1 MQKLPVREKLD
12 GSGSIFMPFF
22 GKVLEILRL
31 KTGGR
36 NYGKNI
42 LLELLTDKKYLEL
55 KKVLSE
61 YNSVDLAEL
70 LLDMEDKDLAF
81 VFRMIDKDKAAEVFS
96 YMDDDQ
102 RQVLLQSFTSQEIR
116 LILDAM
122 YTDDAVDLLEDM
134 PANVVNHLLDQVSQD
149 TRADINRL
157 LKYPEDSA
165 GSIMTVEYI
174 DVTLQ
179 MTVQQTLD
187 KIRTI
192 GIHSETV
199 YTCYVVEKRK
209 LCGIVTAEALLT
221 NDGDTQVKE
230 LMEENYIFIR
240 TTDDREDAAK
250 LFRKYDLIA
259 IPVLDQEGYI
269 VGIVTFDDAID
280 VLTEET
286 TEDIHKMAAIA
297 SSEESYLK
305 TSVLEHARHRILWL
319 LILMFSATITGA
331 IITKY
336 ENAFT
341 AIPLLVSFIP
351 MLMDTGGNCGSQ
363 SSTLIIRGLAV
374 DELHFSDFFTIL
386 WKEFRVAIV
395 VGVVLALA
403 NGVRIFWVYKN
414 LPMAV
419 VVAAS
424 LVVTI
429 VIAKLVGC
437 ILPILAKRLRMDPA
451 IMASPLI
458 TTIVDTCSIV
468 IYFQIATLMF
478 HIS

>member
-1 MQKLPVREKLD
+1 MA
-12 GSGSIFMPFF
+12 
-22 GKVLEILRL
+22 
-31 KTGGR
+31 
-36 NYGKNI
+36 KNI

-414 LPMAV
+414 LPMAG

>member
-1 MQKLPVREKLD
+1 MA
-12 GSGSIFMPFF
+12 
-22 GKVLEILRL
+22 
-31 KTGGR
+31 
-36 NYGKNI
+36 KNI

-179 MTVQQTLD
+179 MTVQQALD

-250 LFRKYDLIA
+250 LFRKYGLIA

-437 ILPILAKRLRMDPA
+437 ILPILAKRLHMDPA

>member
-1 MQKLPVREKLD
+1 MA
-12 GSGSIFMPFF
+12 
-22 GKVLEILRL
+22 
-31 KTGGR
+31 
-36 NYGKNI
+36 KNI

-61 YNSVDLAEL
+61 YNSVDLSEL

-81 VFRMIDKDKAAEVFS
+81 VFRMIDKDKAAGVFS

>member
-1 MQKLPVREKLD
+1 MA
-12 GSGSIFMPFF
+12 
-22 GKVLEILRL
+22 
-31 KTGGR
+31 
-36 NYGKNI
+36 KNI

-419 VVAAS
+419 VVATS

>member
-1 MQKLPVREKLD
+1 MA
-12 GSGSIFMPFF
+12 
-22 GKVLEILRL
+22 
-31 KTGGR
+31 
-36 NYGKNI
+36 KNI

-61 YNSVDLAEL
+61 YNS
-70 LLDMEDKDLAF
+70 
-81 VFRMIDKDKAAEVFS
+81 
-96 YMDDDQ
+96 
-102 RQVLLQSFTSQEIR
+102 
-116 LILDAM
+116 
-122 YTDDAVDLLEDM
+122 VDLLEDM

-319 LILMFSATITGA
+319 LILMCSATITGA

-437 ILPILAKRLRMDPA
+437 ILPILAKRLHMDPA

>member
-1 MQKLPVREKLD
+1 MA
-12 GSGSIFMPFF
+12 
-22 GKVLEILRL
+22 
-31 KTGGR
+31 
-36 NYGKNI
+36 KNI

-61 YNSVDLAEL
+61 YNS
-70 LLDMEDKDLAF
+70 
-81 VFRMIDKDKAAEVFS
+81 
-96 YMDDDQ
+96 
-102 RQVLLQSFTSQEIR
+102 
-116 LILDAM
+116 
-122 YTDDAVDLLEDM
+122 VDLLEDM

-209 LCGIVTAEALLT
+209 LCGIVAAEALLT

-437 ILPILAKRLRMDPA
+437 ILPILAKRLHMDPA

>member
-1 MQKLPVREKLD
+1 MA
-12 GSGSIFMPFF
+12 
-22 GKVLEILRL
+22 
-31 KTGGR
+31 
-36 NYGKNI
+36 KNI

-81 VFRMIDKDKAAEVFS
+81 VFRMIDKDKAAGVFS

-386 WKEFRVAIV
+386 WKEFWVAIV

>member
-1 MQKLPVREKLD
+1 MA
-12 GSGSIFMPFF
+12 
-22 GKVLEILRL
+22 
-31 KTGGR
+31 
-36 NYGKNI
+36 KNI

-70 LLDMEDKDLAF
+70 LLDMEDTDLAF

-199 YTCYVVEKRK
+199 YTCYVVEKENF
-209 LCGIVTAEALLT
+209 AALLR
-221 NDGDTQVKE
+221 Q
-230 LMEENYIFIR
+230 
-240 TTDDREDAAK
+240 
-250 LFRKYDLIA
+250 
-259 IPVLDQEGYI
+259 
-269 VGIVTFDDAID
+269 
-280 VLTEET
+280 
-286 TEDIHKMAAIA
+286 
-297 SSEESYLK
+297 
-305 TSVLEHARHRILWL
+305 
-319 LILMFSATITGA
+319 
-331 IITKY
+331 
-336 ENAFT
+336 
-341 AIPLLVSFIP
+341 
-351 MLMDTGGNCGSQ
+351 
-363 SSTLIIRGLAV
+363 
-374 DELHFSDFFTIL
+374 
-386 WKEFRVAIV
+386 
-395 VGVVLALA
+395 
-403 NGVRIFWVYKN
+403 
-414 LPMAV
+414 
-419 VVAAS
+419 
-424 LVVTI
+424 
-429 VIAKLVGC
+429 
-437 ILPILAKRLRMDPA
+437 KR
-451 IMASPLI
+451 
-458 TTIVDTCSIV
+458 C
-468 IYFQIATLMF
+468 
-478 HIS
+478 

>member
-1 MQKLPVREKLD
+1 MA
-12 GSGSIFMPFF
+12 
-22 GKVLEILRL
+22 
-31 KTGGR
+31 
-36 NYGKNI
+36 KNI
-42 LLELLTDKKYLEL
+42 LLELLTDKKYIEL

>member
-1 MQKLPVREKLD
+1 MA
-12 GSGSIFMPFF
+12 
-22 GKVLEILRL
+22 
-31 KTGGR
+31 
-36 NYGKNI
+36 KNI
-42 LLELLTDKKYLEL
+42 LFELLTDKKYLEL

>member
-1 MQKLPVREKLD
+1 M
-12 GSGSIFMPFF
+12 
-22 GKVLEILRL
+22 
-31 KTGGR
+31 
-36 NYGKNI
+36 
-42 LLELLTDKKYLEL
+42 
-55 KKVLSE
+55 
-61 YNSVDLAEL
+61 DLAEL

-437 ILPILAKRLRMDPA
+437 ILPILAKRLHMDPA

>member
-1 MQKLPVREKLD
+1 MA
-12 GSGSIFMPFF
+12 
-22 GKVLEILRL
+22 
-31 KTGGR
+31 
-36 NYGKNI
+36 KNI

-458 TTIVDTCSIV
+458 TTIVDTCSSV

>member
-1 MQKLPVREKLD
+1 MA
-12 GSGSIFMPFF
+12 
-22 GKVLEILRL
+22 
-31 KTGGR
+31 
-36 NYGKNI
+36 KNI

-81 VFRMIDKDKAAEVFS
+81 VFRMIDKDKAAGVFS

-305 TSVLEHARHRILWL
+305 TSVLEYARHRILWL

>member
-1 MQKLPVREKLD
+1 MDQAVFLCPFLEKCWKYC
-12 GSGSIFMPFF
+12 G
-22 GKVLEILRL
+22 L
-31 KTGGR
+31 KQEGVIMA
-36 NYGKNI
+36 KNI

-81 VFRMIDKDKAAEVFS
+81 VFRMIDKDKAAGVFS

-221 NDGDTQVKE
+221 NDGDTRVKE

>member
-1 MQKLPVREKLD
+1 MA
-12 GSGSIFMPFF
+12 
-22 GKVLEILRL
+22 
-31 KTGGR
+31 
-36 NYGKNI
+36 KNI

-341 AIPLLVSFIP
+341 VIPLLVSFIP

>member
-1 MQKLPVREKLD
+1 MA
-12 GSGSIFMPFF
+12 
-22 GKVLEILRL
+22 
-31 KTGGR
+31 
-36 NYGKNI
+36 KNI

-209 LCGIVTAEALLT
+209 LCGIVMAEALLT

>member
-1 MQKLPVREKLD
+1 MA
-12 GSGSIFMPFF
+12 
-22 GKVLEILRL
+22 
-31 KTGGR
+31 
-36 NYGKNI
+36 KNI

-81 VFRMIDKDKAAEVFS
+81 VFRMIDKDKAAGVFS

-336 ENAFT
+336 EKAFT

>member
-1 MQKLPVREKLD
+1 MA
-12 GSGSIFMPFF
+12 
-22 GKVLEILRL
+22 
-31 KTGGR
+31 
-36 NYGKNI
+36 KNI

-259 IPVLDQEGYI
+259 IPGLDQEGYI

-437 ILPILAKRLRMDPA
+437 ILPILAKRLHMDPA

>member
-1 MQKLPVREKLD
+1 MA
-12 GSGSIFMPFF
+12 
-22 GKVLEILRL
+22 
-31 KTGGR
+31 
-36 NYGKNI
+36 KNI

-55 KKVLSE
+55 KKGLSE

-250 LFRKYDLIA
+250 LFRKYGLIA

-305 TSVLEHARHRILWL
+305 TSVLEHARHRIIWL

-437 ILPILAKRLRMDPA
+437 ILPILAKRLHMDPA

>member
-1 MQKLPVREKLD
+1 MA
-12 GSGSIFMPFF
+12 
-22 GKVLEILRL
+22 
-31 KTGGR
+31 
-36 NYGKNI
+36 KNI

-70 LLDMEDKDLAF
+70 LLDMEDKDIAF
-81 VFRMIDKDKAAEVFS
+81 VFRMIDKDKAAGVFS

-221 NDGDTQVKE
+221 NDGDTRVKE

>member
-1 MQKLPVREKLD
+1 MA
-12 GSGSIFMPFF
+12 
-22 GKVLEILRL
+22 
-31 KTGGR
+31 
-36 NYGKNI
+36 KNI

-305 TSVLEHARHRILWL
+305 TSVFEHARHRILWL

-414 LPMAV
+414 LSMAV
-419 VVAAS
+419 VVATS

-437 ILPILAKRLRMDPA
+437 VLPILAKRLHMDPA

>member
-1 MQKLPVREKLD
+1 M
-12 GSGSIFMPFF
+12 
-22 GKVLEILRL
+22 
-31 KTGGR
+31 T
-36 NYGKNI
+36 KNI

-250 LFRKYDLIA
+250 LFRKYGLIA

-437 ILPILAKRLRMDPA
+437 ILPILAKRLHMDPA

>member
-1 MQKLPVREKLD
+1 MA
-12 GSGSIFMPFF
+12 
-22 GKVLEILRL
+22 
-31 KTGGR
+31 
-36 NYGKNI
+36 KNI

-199 YTCYVVEKRK
+199 YTCYVVEKRR

>member
-1 MQKLPVREKLD
+1 MA
-12 GSGSIFMPFF
+12 
-22 GKVLEILRL
+22 
-31 KTGGR
+31 
-36 NYGKNI
+36 KNI

-55 KKVLSE
+55 KKILSE

-250 LFRKYDLIA
+250 LFRKYGLIA

-437 ILPILAKRLRMDPA
+437 ILPILAKRLHMDPA

>member
-1 MQKLPVREKLD
+1 MA
-12 GSGSIFMPFF
+12 
-22 GKVLEILRL
+22 
-31 KTGGR
+31 
-36 NYGKNI
+36 KNI

-55 KKVLSE
+55 KKILSE

-437 ILPILAKRLRMDPA
+437 ILPILAKRLHMDPA

>member
-1 MQKLPVREKLD
+1 MA
-12 GSGSIFMPFF
+12 
-22 GKVLEILRL
+22 
-31 KTGGR
+31 
-36 NYGKNI
+36 KNI
-42 LLELLTDKKYLEL
+42 LLEFLTDKKYLEL

-102 RQVLLQSFTSQEIR
+102 RQILLQSFTSQEIR
-116 LILDAM
+116 TILDAM

-134 PANVVNHLLDQVSQD
+134 PANVINHLLDQVSQD

-174 DVTLQ
+174 DVTPQ
-179 MTVQQTLD
+179 MTVQQALD

-221 NDGDTQVKE
+221 NDGDFPVKE

-305 TSVLEHARHRILWL
+305 TSVFEHARHRILWL

-414 LPMAV
+414 LSMAV

-437 ILPILAKRLRMDPA
+437 VLPILAKRLHMDPA

>member
-1 MQKLPVREKLD
+1 
-12 GSGSIFMPFF
+12 
-22 GKVLEILRL
+22 
-31 KTGGR
+31 
-36 NYGKNI
+36 
-42 LLELLTDKKYLEL
+42 
-55 KKVLSE
+55 
-61 YNSVDLAEL
+61 
-70 LLDMEDKDLAF
+70 
-81 VFRMIDKDKAAEVFS
+81 MIDKDKAAEVFS

-286 TEDIHKMAAIA
+286 TDDIHKMAAIA

>member
-1 MQKLPVREKLD
+1 MKRNCL
-12 GSGSIFMPFF
+12 
-22 GKVLEILRL
+22 L
-31 KTGGR
+31 K
-36 NYGKNI
+36 
-42 LLELLTDKKYLEL
+42 LLTEKRYLEL
-55 KKVLSE
+55 KELMAE
-61 YNSVDLAEL
+61 YNSVDLADLLMEL
-70 LLDMEDKDLAF
+70 EDQELAM
-81 VFRMIDKDKAAEVFS
+81 VFRMIDKDKAAEVFV

-102 RQVLLQSFTSQEIR
+102 QQALLGSFTNQEVGH
-116 LILDAM
+116 ILDAM

-134 PANVVNHLLDQVSQD
+134 PANVVNRLLDQVSKD
-149 TRADINRL
+149 TRSDINRL

-174 DVTLQ
+174 DVTPQ
-179 MTVQQTLD
+179 MTVQQVLD
-187 KIRTI
+187 KIRRV

-209 LCGIVTAEALLT
+209 LKGIITAEALMT
-221 NDGDTQVKE
+221 HDGDLLVEE
-230 LMEENYIFIR
+230 LMEEKYVFIR
-240 TTDDREDAAK
+240 TTDDREEAAN
-250 LFRKYDLIA
+250 LFRKYGLIA
-259 IPVLDQEGYI
+259 IPVVDQEGYI
-269 VGIVTFDDAID
+269 VGIVTFDDAMD

-286 TEDIHKMAAIA
+286 TEDIHKMAAIS
-297 SSEESYLK
+297 SSEDSYLK
-305 TSVLEHARHRILWL
+305 TSVFGHARQRIMWL
-319 LILMFSATITGA
+319 LILMFSATVTGA

-374 DELHFSDFFTIL
+374 DELHFSDFFTII
-386 WKEFRVAIV
+386 WKEFRVALV
-395 VGVVLALA
+395 VGAALA
-403 NGVRIFWVYKN
+403 MVNGLRIYLVYRN
-414 LPMAV
+414 FAMAMV
-419 VVAAS
+419 IAAS

-437 ILPILAKRLRMDPA
+437 ILPILAKQLHMDPA

-468 IYFQIATLMF
+468 IYFQIATLVF
-478 HIS
+478 HL

>member
-1 MQKLPVREKLD
+1 MA
-12 GSGSIFMPFF
+12 
-22 GKVLEILRL
+22 
-31 KTGGR
+31 
-36 NYGKNI
+36 KNI

-414 LPMAV
+414 LSMAV
-419 VVAAS
+419 VVATS

>member
-1 MQKLPVREKLD
+1 MA
-12 GSGSIFMPFF
+12 
-22 GKVLEILRL
+22 
-31 KTGGR
+31 
-36 NYGKNI
+36 KNI

-70 LLDMEDKDLAF
+70 LMDMEDKDLAF

-209 LCGIVTAEALLT
+209 LCGIVAAEALLT

-437 ILPILAKRLRMDPA
+437 ILPILAKRLHMDPA

>member
-1 MQKLPVREKLD
+1 MA
-12 GSGSIFMPFF
+12 
-22 GKVLEILRL
+22 
-31 KTGGR
+31 
-36 NYGKNI
+36 KNI

-209 LCGIVTAEALLT
+209 LCGIVTAEALLI

>member
-1 MQKLPVREKLD
+1 MCRNCLSVR
-12 GSGSIFMPFF
+12 
-22 GKVLEILRL
+22 
-31 KTGGR
+31 
-36 NYGKNI
+36 
-42 LLELLTDKKYLEL
+42 
-55 KKVLSE
+55 
-61 YNSVDLAEL
+61 NSVDLAEL

-419 VVAAS
+419 VVAVS
-424 LVVTI
+424 YTHLT
-429 VIAKLVGC
+429 
-437 ILPILAKRLRMDPA
+437 LP
-451 IMASPLI
+451 
-458 TTIVDTCSIV
+458 TTERV
-468 IYFQIATLMF
+468 
-478 HIS
+478 